1 MKHIYSIITLSIAAA
16 SLPIAASAEQWSL
29 DSCISY
35 AIEHNINVRSR
46 ALDATSADLA
56 VTEAKDQFLPTLN
69 AGASQSFNFGRG
81 LTSDNTYANRNTSQ
95 FGWNVN
101 LSLPLFQGLS
111 AKRQLDYARAN
122 LSAVL
127 QQVESAKD
135 DISLQVIAQYLQVLY
150 TKELHEVA
158 AEQVRISQVELER
171 RRILLEAGPIAELD
185 LTQAESQLAQ
195 DQLTLVSTH
204 NDIRIALVNLAQML
218 QLNEVENFDIAPAEE
233 TPLILPSPETVFA
246 NALQTNNSLKASE
259 LSIAAADKYVSLA
272 RTGYIPRLSFNAGL
286 GSSYYNIH
294 GFENAPFHRQ
304 MRDNFNKSLGFT
316 LSIPIFD
323 AFQTRNA
330 VRRANVQRLN
340 AELQY
345 DNVRSNLFQAIQ
357 QAYYQADAA
366 KAKLTAATVA
376 RDAALKAFQAMEEK
390 YNYGRANATEFEE
403 AKSTYIKAS
412 SEAVQAKYET
422 LLRLRILRFYNSH

>member
-1 MKHIYSIITLSIAAA
+1 MQRLKKHIFCAIVAMQPAIATAQ
-16 SLPIAASAEQWSL
+16 PWTL
-29 DSCISY
+29 DSCITY
-35 AIEHNINVRSR
+35 AIDHNINVRSR
-46 ALDATSADLA
+46 ALDATSANLS
-56 VTEAKDQFLPTLN
+56 VTEAKDQFLPQLN

-135 DISLQVIAQYLQVLY
+135 DVTLQIIAQYLQVLY

-171 RRILLEAGPIAELD
+171 RKILLDAGKIAELD

-195 DQLTLVSTH
+195 DQLTLVNTH
-204 NDIRIALVNLAQML
+204 NDIRLSLVNLANML
-218 QLNEVENFDIAPAEE
+218 QLTDIDGFDIAPAEE
-233 TPLILPSPETVFA
+233 TSLSLPSAETVFA
-246 NALQTNNSLKASE
+246 NALQSNNALRASE
-259 LSIAAADKYVSLA
+259 LSIAAADKYISLA
-272 RTGYIPRLSFNAGL
+272 RTGYIPRLSLNAGL
-286 GSSYYNIH
+286 GSSYYNIN
-294 GFENAPFHRQ
+294 GMNNAPFHRQ
-304 MRDNFNKSLGFT
+304 MRDNFNKSIGFT
-316 LSIPIFD
+316 LSVPIFD

-345 DNVRSNLFQAIQ
+345 DNVRSTLFQSIQ
-357 QAYYQADAA
+357 QAYCQADAA

-376 RDAALKAFQAMEEK
+376 REASYKALKAMEEK

-403 AKSTYIKAS
+403 AKSAYIKAS

-422 LLRLRILRFYNSH
+422 ILRLRILQFYNRH